1 MLSQLKGCSGI
12 QWTETRS
19 AAPPATVPGAAP
31 HHRELSSPKWQLERP
46 CPRPKLPPQHC
57 SQPLSRVNLTFQ
69 PDPGAPQTVQARA
82 WEGRGKEPAHSPP
95 PASGCPCAPPPDPA
109 LGSPPGPPPQP
120 HARVHK
126 SARFLRPPRPF
137 PGRRRRLLCEAAQP
151 GPGGCRVPVGAPG
164 PLPRSLLSALK
175 RVGGWS
181 S

>member
-1 MLSQLKGCSGI
+1 MGGEREGASPLPAAGLGLPLRAP
-12 QWTETRS
+12 TRS
-19 AAPPATVPGAAP
+19 G
-31 HHRELSSPKWQLERP
+31 
-46 CPRPKLPPQHC
+46 PRLP
-57 SQPLSRVNLTFQ
+57 SR
-69 PDPGAPQTVQARA
+69 
-82 WEGRGKEPAHSPP
+82 
-95 PASGCPCAPPPDPA
+95 
-109 LGSPPGPPPQP
+109 PPPQP
-120 HARVHK
+120 HAQVHK